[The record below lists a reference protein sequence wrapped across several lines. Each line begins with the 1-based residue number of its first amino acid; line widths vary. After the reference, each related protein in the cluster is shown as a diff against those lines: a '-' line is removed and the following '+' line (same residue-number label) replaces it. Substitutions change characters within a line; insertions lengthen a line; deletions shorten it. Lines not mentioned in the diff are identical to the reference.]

1 MTTTTR
7 RGFLAGAAA
16 GALTSMT
23 PGLSLAAGRG
33 SFNDDILIY
42 VFLRGGIDGLSLY
55 APGNG
60 HPDRGFYE
68 TLRPS
73 GSVRLPVSGPNAM
86 VSLADGFGVNSAAA
100 PLVDLWSEGDLAIV
114 HATGLPIVN
123 RSHFEAE
130 RLIEL
135 GTPGAVDGVA
145 GGGEIPGSRLT
156 PDGWLTRHLAT
167 AGNLPPAMLMPVV
180 VTESQVTFSLLR
192 EPSAVT
198 LRFPNQFDLN
208 ETQLE
213 EEIEQA
219 LAEIYAGDASQAGVA
234 GDQALNALSQLE
246 PIFGVQSNAD
256 YNTNVLGNLY
266 PVRDDGNPE
275 TFSDK
280 LITLSR
286 LIKAD
291 VDLRI
296 AQVDVGG
303 WDDHTNQGSL
313 PAGVNGSSG
322 NFFERLDI
330 VARALNAFWTDMAG
344 QADDPTDRRGKV
356 TVVLHSEFGRRAFNN
371 NDNGTD
377 HGSGNP
383 MLLLGGN
390 VDGGR
395 FHGQWPGM
403 APSQL
408 FQNADIRTTNDFRR
422 ILSEVLIRRLGN
434 NSLGTI
440 FPFYYN
446 YQPLGVVSG
455 PDQLPDYGPDDAL
468 LVDDF
473 E

>member
-1 MTTTTR
+1 MTSITR
-7 RGFLAGAAA
+7 RGFLGGAAA
-16 GALTSMT
+16 GTLASAAPRLTF
-23 PGLSLAAGRG
+23 AAGSG
-33 SFNDDILIY
+33 SFNDEILIY
-42 VFLRGGIDGLSLY
+42 IFLRGGIDGLSLY
-55 APGNG
+55 APENG
-60 HPDRGFYE
+60 HPDRSFYE

-73 GSVRLPVSGPNAM
+73 GSVQLPVSGANAM

-100 PLVDLWSEGDLAIV
+100 PLVDLWNEGDLAIV

-123 RSHFEAE
+123 RSHFEAQ
-130 RLIEL
+130 RFIEL
-135 GTPGAVDGVA
+135 GTPGAVEGT
-145 GGGEIPGSRLT
+145 GGDEIPGSRLT

-167 AGNLPPAMLMPVV
+167 ASNLPPQMLMPVV

-198 LRFPNQFDLN
+198 LRFPDQFDLN

-219 LAEIYAGDASQAGVA
+219 LAEIYAHDASLPGVA
-234 GDQALNALSQLE
+234 GEQALNALSQLE
-246 PIFGVQSNAD
+246 PIFGAQNNAE
-256 YNTNVLGNLY
+256 YNTNVLNDLY
-266 PVRDDGNPE
+266 PVRNDGNPE

-303 WDDHTNQGSL
+303 WDDHANQGSL
-313 PAGVNGSSG
+313 PQGVNGSSG
-322 NFFERLDI
+322 NYYERLDV
-330 VARALNAFWTDMAG
+330 VARALQAFWTDMAG
-344 QADDPTDRRGKV
+344 QADDPMDRRNKV

-371 NDNGTD
+371 NNAGTD
-377 HGSGNP
+377 HGSGNA
-383 MLLLGGN
+383 MMLLGGN
-390 VDGGR
+390 VVGGR
-395 FHGQWPGM
+395 FHGQWPGL

-408 FQNADIRTTNDFRR
+408 FNNADVRTTNDFRR

-434 NSLGTI
+434 NQLGTI

-446 YQPLGVVSG
+446 YQPLGVVNG
-455 PDQLPDYGPDDAL
+455 ADQLPDYGPDDEL
-468 LVDDF
+468 LVDGF
-473 E
+473 ES